1 MHLRNN
7 YHCHGNNDLTH
18 LSQLLLITFTTTSA
32 VGEAILEL
40 RAIRNWETDSVHVVQ
55 QILVARSLLIH
66 DLLVNLEN
74 ESLRLMDE
82 DASVSALRIQAAKVS
97 LKALH
102 REHAE
107 RVDRAGKAEKADSML
122 GEEEEEVRSFGED
135 EAEGSGQ
142 GAAASD

>member
-1 MHLRNN
+1 MR
-7 YHCHGNNDLTH
+7 
-18 LSQLLLITFTTTSA
+18 
-32 VGEAILEL
+32 
-40 RAIRNWETDSVHVVQ
+40 VVQ
-55 QILVARSLLIH
+55 QILAARSLLIH

-97 LKALH
+97 LETLH

-107 RVDRAGKAEKADSML
+107 RVDRAGKAEKADSAF
-122 GEEEEEVRSFGED
+122 GEEEEIGSFGED